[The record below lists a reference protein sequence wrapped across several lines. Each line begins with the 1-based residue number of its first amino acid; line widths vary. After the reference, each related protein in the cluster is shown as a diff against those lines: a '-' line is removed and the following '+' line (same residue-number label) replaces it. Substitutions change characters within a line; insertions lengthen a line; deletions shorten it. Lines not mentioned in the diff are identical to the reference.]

1 MTIKTS
7 IKLLLD
13 DHAVDII
20 KELPNKFDSH
30 AFIQKLIK
38 KDEERYIIELYG
50 CLKPKGTFQY
60 FHSQIGRYLSEE
72 RFKLEI
78 ESQGK
83 ILSKNIK
90 NYISDNEGWIKNKSL
105 SHE

>member
-1 MTIKTS
+1 MAIKTS

-13 DHAVDII
+13 AYAVDII

-72 RFKLEI
+72 RSKLGI
-78 ESQGK
+78 ESRRK
-83 ILSKNIK
+83 VLSKNIK
-90 NYISDNEGWIKNKSL
+90 DYISDNEGWVKTK
-105 SHE
+105 